1 MALKE
6 SSQSNQRRTQLVK
19 ICTALPELTVEEAG
33 DHLCFKIRKKMLGYY
48 LFDHHG
54 DGIIAFC
61 CKSSLS
67 EQRRLVASDPDVF
80 FVPSYVGPKGWVGVR
95 MDLETVDWTTIE
107 ELARTAYQSLA
118 PRKLA
123 ALVE

>member
-1 MALKE
+1 MPLKE
-6 SSQSNQRRTQLVK
+6 SSQSNQRKAQLLK
-19 ICTALPELTVEEAG
+19 ICKALPELIIEPAG
-33 DHLCFKIRKKMLGYY
+33 DHMSFKIRKKTLAYY

-54 DGIIAFC
+54 DGVIAFC

-67 EQRRLVASDPDVF
+67 EQRSLVASDADTF

-107 ELARTAYQSLA
+107 ELARTAYQSQA

>member
-1 MALKE
+1 MLKE
-6 SSQSNQRRTQLVK
+6 SSQSKQRKAQLLK
-19 ICTALPELTVEEAG
+19 ICTALPELTVEEAC
-33 DHLCFKIRKKMLGYY
+33 DHLCFRIRKKTVGYY

-67 EQRRLVASDPDVF
+67 EQRRLVASDADIF

-95 MDLETVDWTTIE
+95 MDLETVDWITIE
-107 ELARTAYQSLA
+107 ELACAAYQSLA

-123 ALVE
+123 ALVG